1 MKKRF
6 HRLTALTYGILLFGL
21 IGSACAEAVSAT
33 ESENDKTSADSQ
45 ISGMVS
51 IESPVEGYQAL
62 SVAGEQIDAAYIE
75 ESYGERFGAIVLFHD
90 LGQQFETRDVI
101 TPLRHELAQYGWSTL
116 TLTLAYQD
124 DAHVMLSTSIDNKDQ
139 QTVSNGQQQTGKDLP
154 AVSNEQRIEAAL
166 AFLEVKEIDRI
177 LFLGHGKGGRVAAE
191 VLSQLS
197 IPINGLIFVNTP
209 EVEEQFIE
217 PLKLPI
223 FDLYGSNALAGI
235 EQAIKKRT
243 VAMKRAENSSYVAR
257 DIIGANHA
265 FYGMDSLLVNSIRA
279 WLKKTYL
286 QDNY

>member
-1 MKKRF
+1 
-6 HRLTALTYGILLFGL
+6 
-21 IGSACAEAVSAT
+21 
-33 ESENDKTSADSQ
+33 
-45 ISGMVS
+45 MVS

-62 SVAGEQIDAAYIE
+62 SVAGEQIDAVYIE

-116 TLTLAYQD
+116 TLTLAYLD

-139 QTVSNGQQQTGKDLP
+139 QTESDGQQQTGTDLP
-154 AVSNEQRIEAAL
+154 AVSNEQRTQAAL
-166 AFLEVKEIDRI
+166 AFLEAKEIDRV
-177 LFLGHGKGGRVAAE
+177 LFLGHGEGGRVAAE
-191 VLSQLS
+191 LLSQLS
-197 IPINGLIFVNTP
+197 IPINGLVFVNTP
-209 EVEEQFIE
+209 EIEEQFIE

-243 VAMKRAENSSYVAR
+243 VAMKRAENSNYVAR
-257 DIIGANHA
+257 EIIGANHA